1 MTELGG
7 SAVLRRFVFLLAAS
21 SAALAPG
28 AAYATTP
35 ITDQACV
42 SAAAATYRHTF
53 DGPSGSVT
61 VTAAKPLCSGQ
72 TQTFALASY
81 TAGAPSSNARPFV
94 YSTDR
99 GSITASKRTLSLKV
113 TLPSCYTQ
121 VEAIKGTALA
131 YEGTNAP
138 ADLLPSATYSGGT
151 RSCAPAPTVTFDN
164 ACDGSFTGTLANSDQ
179 ASTDAVFLTGDRLLR
194 LPPGASRTLTAKA
207 GTTLTIRTNTFT
219 TYAGSWRQPT
229 DCATIAPSAAPPT
242 TAATTTPTPT
252 TGGEGAGAPASTP
265 ASLIPSS
272 ASTTSDLTDAGAWYP
287 ATPTTPAVAT
297 ASQSSST
304 MSTGS
309 VLAIALGLLLMVGG
323 GFLLVR
329 VLRTLREEP

>member
-28 AAYATTP
+28 AAYAVTP

-42 SAAAATYRHTF
+42 SAAVATYSHSF

-72 TQTFALASY
+72 SQTFALASY
-81 TAGAPSSNARPFV
+81 TTGAPSSNARPFV

-113 TLPSCYTQ
+113 TVPNCYTQ

-131 YEGTNAP
+131 YEGSNAP
-138 ADLLPSATYSGGT
+138 SALLSAASFSGGT
-151 RSCAPAPTVTFDN
+151 RSCSPAPTVTFDN
-164 ACDGSFTGTLANSDQ
+164 ACDGTFTATLANSDQ
-179 ASTDAVFLTGDRLLR
+179 ATTAAVFLSGDRLLR
-194 LPPGASRTLTAKA
+194 LPPGDSKQLTARA
-207 GTTLTIRTNTFT
+207 GTTITIRTNTFT
-219 TYAGSWRQPT
+219 TYNGSWRQPT
-229 DCATIAPSAAPPT
+229 TCATTAPTATPT
-242 TAATTTPTPT
+242 TAPATPTPT
-252 TGGEGAGAPASTP
+252 TGGAGAGVPVSTP
-265 ASLIPSS
+265 ASLTPS
-272 ASTTSDLTDAGAWYP
+272 ATTTTTADLADAGAWYP
-287 ATPTTPAVAT
+287 ATPTTTPAVAT
-297 ASQSSST
+297 ASSSSST

-323 GFLLVR
+323 GFLLIR

>member
-7 SAVLRRFVFLLAAS
+7 SAVLRRFVILLAAS
-21 SAALAPG
+21 SAVLAPG
-28 AAYATTP
+28 AAYAATP

-42 SAAAATYRHTF
+42 SAAAATYSHTF
-53 DGPSGSVT
+53 DGPSGSAT
-61 VTAAKPLCSGQ
+61 VTATKPLCSGQ

-99 GSITASKRTLSLKV
+99 GSITSAKRTLSLKV
-113 TLPSCYTQ
+113 TVPACYTQ
-121 VEAIKGTALA
+121 VEAIRGTALA

-138 ADLLPSATYSGGT
+138 AALLPAATYSGGT
-151 RSCAPAPTVTFDN
+151 RQCSPAPTVTFDN
-164 ACDGSFTGTLANSDQ
+164 DCDGSFTGTLANGDQ
-179 ASTDAVFLTGDRLLR
+179 AATDAVFLTGDRLLR
-194 LPPGASRTLTAKA
+194 LSPGESRKLTAKA
-207 GTTLTIRTNTFT
+207 GTTMTVRTNTFT
-219 TYAGSWRQPT
+219 TYAGSWRRPT
-229 DCATIAPSAAPPT
+229 TCATTPPP
-242 TAATTTPTPT
+242 ATSTPTPTTT
-252 TGGEGAGAPASTP
+252 TGGEGAGTPVSTP
-265 ASLIPSS
+265 ASPAASAPS
-272 ASTTSDLTDAGAWYP
+272 ATTTTADLTDAGAWYP
-287 ATPTTPAVAT
+287 ATPTTPAAAT
-297 ASQSSST
+297 ASTSSST